1 MQRDGMKGKKALSG
15 LCLAAAVLVIIWVS
29 WRNGIVN
36 YYLVSTLALLLSLAA
51 FFLSYERK
59 KPTAQELVL
68 LAVLCAVAVVG
79 RMAFA
84 AVPFFKPAAAIV
96 ILTGIAFGG
105 QAGCLCG
112 AASMLVSNF
121 FFGQGAWTPWQMLAF
136 GVAGLLAGV
145 CFRSGRLPRT
155 RLTLTLFGALCV
167 LLPVGLILDT
177 SSLFLMTSDPLT
189 VDSALAIYLAGVSA
203 NVIDAAATAF
213 FLFLIGPVV
222 LEKLERVKVKYGL
235 ME

>member
-68 LAVLCAVAVVG
+68 LAVLC
-79 RMAFA
+79 
-84 AVPFFKPAAAIV
+84 
-96 ILTGIAFGG
+96 AFGG

-203 NVIDAAATAF
+203 NVIHAAATAF